1 METFHRNQFVKRI
14 TIISAVDPSPLRVYT
29 ANLELCR
36 RLDRWWT
43 ETQIRTAVW
52 RRGWSI
58 VMCRVATGREQLCAI
73 SFQRS
78 RLCKFRANYKHR
90 LFRALRG
97 APRRIW
103 LGSGKSEERNA
114 FDLVD
119 DESQIRRWE
128 LLLLELWNW
137 SIIIWGIYKNCLSK
151 KAW

>member
-1 METFHRNQFVKRI
+1 MPAAGPVMDRN
-14 TIISAVDPSPLRVYT
+14 
-29 ANLELCR
+29 ANSNR
-36 RLDRWWT
+36 
-43 ETQIRTAVW
+43 
-52 RRGWSI
+52 S
-58 VMCRVATGREQLCAI
+58 VATGMVDCYVSCCKQLCAI

-119 DESQIRRWE
+119 DESQIRR
-128 LLLLELWNW
+128 
-137 SIIIWGIYKNCLSK
+137 
-151 KAW
+151 

>member
-103 LGSGKSEERNA
+103 FGSGKSEERNA

-119 DESQIRRWE
+119 DESQIRWE

-151 KAW
+151 KAR